1 MTEGH
6 DLLAIAVYHIAGVL
20 GIESQLQ
27 ETIAE
32 EIHLVYL
39 PYDRTIQAFFPKD
52 FSLMAYEVELVVSI
66 LNDHFALPCTVVGNK
81 VGEGMCIFVKD

>member
-20 GIESQLQ
+20 GIEGQLQ

-32 EIHLVYL
+32 EIYLVYL
-39 PYDRTIQAFFPKD
+39 PYDRAIQAFFPKD

-81 VGEGMCIFVKD
+81 VGEGMGIFVKD

>member
-1 MTEGH
+1 MTERH
-6 DLLAIAVYHIAGVL
+6 NLLAIAVYHIAGVL

-39 PYDRTIQAFFPKD
+39 PLYSAIQAFFPKD
-52 FSLMAYEVELVVSI
+52 FPLMAYEVELVVSI
-66 LNDHFALPCTVVGNK
+66 LNDHLALSCTVVGDK
-81 VGEGMCIFVKD
+81 VGESMGIFVKD